1 MANYPLEIAAVN
13 LQRPDNSYEKVSL
26 LREDQSLR
34 QRFITAVARV
44 DVILLQAINASNV
57 PGNQAKLLKLAPMLA
72 NDESFRTRVGLQAL
86 NFAST
91 TELIVANDVGE
102 SFDPSLITDEQ
113 INQILI
119 DLVNNPMLLSTILE
133 F

>member
-1 MANYPLEIAAVN
+1 MANYPLELAAVN
-13 LQRPDNSYEKVSL
+13 LQAPGNTYEKVSL

-34 QRFITAVARV
+34 RRFITAIARV
-44 DVILLQAINASNV
+44 DVILLQAINAGNV
-57 PGNQAKLLKLAPMLA
+57 PGNQPKLLKLGPDLA
-72 NDESFRTRVGLQAL
+72 NNDSFRTRVGLQAL

-91 TELIVANDVGE
+91 TELIIANDVGD

-119 DLVNNPMLLSTILE
+119 NLVNNPMLLATILE